1 MSTAAAPLHA
11 QQCTGC
17 RFSSLV
23 FGRAGVLGGFLW
35 AAFLSVGSVLLC
47 LRWPWTNLH
56 SCCPIGLI
64 ICPTGLFCL
73 DSEYVVTLVRG
84 LECDVPHA
92 WPRVHRIQVH
102 LAALRTEQEARAA
115 RCPVAGFSRPGAVPH
130 GPLAGPGGARGSVGK
145 STVTWAAA
153 PHLPVHVSAALVS
166 RLLDPASQ
174 GLIPQERLLL

>member
-115 RCPVAGFSRPGAVPH
+115 RCPVAGFSRPGAVP
-130 GPLAGPGGARGSVGK
+130 
-145 STVTWAAA
+145 T
-153 PHLPVHVSAALVS
+153 
-166 RLLDPASQ
+166 D
-174 GLIPQERLLL
+174 LLLGLGVLGALWASPLSPGLRPRTCL